1 MLPPGNMDTFQQ
13 QLNDLQKSYSQLG
26 KATSIP
32 ALGVE
37 RHEILRVPGIEDAKV
52 FAREKLAPGDSAV
65 LFDENEDLFYF
76 TSKSKEGIVQPLM
89 LGRFTLEPEPPKPE
103 YATKQDF
110 EALKTE
116 ILQLLRK
123 EDKA

>member
-1 MLPPGNMDTFQQ
+1 MLPSANLDTFQQ
-13 QLNDLQKSYSQLG
+13 QLDSLQKSYSQLG
-26 KATSIP
+26 KTPGIP
-32 ALGVE
+32 QIGVE
-37 RHEILRVPGIEDAKV
+37 KHEILRVPGIADAKS
-52 FAREKLAPGDSAV
+52 FARERLAPGESAV

-76 TSKSKEGIVQPLM
+76 VSKSQDGIVQPLM

-110 EALKTE
+110 EALKAE
-116 ILQLLRK
+116 ILGLLRK

>member
-1 MLPPGNMDTFQQ
+1 MLPTASLDTFQQ

-26 KATSIP
+26 KTTSVP
-32 ALGVE
+32 ALGFE
-37 RHEILRVPGIEDAKV
+37 RYQILRTPSLADAKA

-76 TSKSKEGIVQPLM
+76 TSKSQEGVVQPLM

-110 EALKTE
+110 ESLRSE
-116 ILQLLRK
+116 ILALLKK